1 MTKILYV
8 ELPPE
13 QGLELALQV
22 IGDYEQTRGSSSTWC
37 LSEIHS
43 HSCAAGGG
51 RGRASPSVA
60 SSSARDRR
68 RLIRQPLR

>member
-22 IGDYEQTRGSSSTWC
+22 IGDYEQTRGKFLYLVS
-37 LSEIHS
+37 LRLRHS
-43 HSCAAGGG
+43 
-51 RGRASPSVA
+51 SVA
-60 SSSARDRR
+60 MATEAARHLAQQFRGSECPGWSR
-68 RLIRQPLR
+68 AACRGL